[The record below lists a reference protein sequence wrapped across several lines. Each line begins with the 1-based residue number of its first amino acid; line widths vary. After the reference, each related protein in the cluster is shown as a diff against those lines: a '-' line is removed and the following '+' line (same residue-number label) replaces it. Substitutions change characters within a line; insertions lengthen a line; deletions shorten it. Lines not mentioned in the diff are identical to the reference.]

1 MEKVLAQSLEALGN
15 RIAYAFVFGS
25 IAREQQGQESDLD
38 LLLIGD
44 VSLRD
49 IASPIRQAESHLG
62 RRISPIT
69 YSKSRFGEMLL
80 NRNPFALEVLSKPKK
95 PIPIGGRQ
103 VTEMELNDELGAMA
117 TEQLADGV
125 KANAN

>member
-1 MEKVLAQSLEALGN
+1 MGRGGRS
-15 RIAYAFVFGS
+15 
-25 IAREQQGQESDLD
+25 
-38 LLLIGD
+38 
-44 VSLRD
+44 SLRD